1 MVGNVNKVGVREV
14 THFGEG
20 CVMTT
25 TAVVFKDQ
33 AFHRFR
39 VATWPTNAPVKDTT
53 HDDVQNNELLLE
65 ILASIQKV
73 A

>member
-20 CVMTT
+20 GVITT

-39 VATWPTNAPVKDTT
+39 VATWPTNAPVNDTQYLHMMMPKT
-53 HDDVQNNELLLE
+53 TSCLK
-65 ILASIQKV
+65 S
-73 A
+73 